1 MESPCAPFHLLKV
14 PVVPHLIKIVLAALS
29 QHHLAATTPLSASR
43 LERISF
49 GCFGEIRA
57 GWCRCTRRYTR
68 RCQWTAQSPHPTVH
82 ESLIK
87 PANASQKSSSPWPLA
102 TTASRRTHA
111 QTAGAWANASY
122 RTDWTNQQGFPHH
135 SVSVRNVKKGPT
147 VPPRGAPGMCEKMAV
162 IVVAPPQAK
171 SQRWPIAAAAGGRL
185 WERPA
190 WQCWHHTQEITG
202 GCVPLHLLVSSAFPA
217 PKLCKPEPVSPPC
230 SLFG

>member
-1 MESPCAPFHLLKV
+1 MGMDRGGVTGRWVVKLGVATAVIHRADPPTRDKPEAARRTRTIDDNSRAAGRCYSKRRECAQRSV
-14 PVVPHLIKIVLAALS
+14 AAVVAA
-29 QHHLAATTPLSASR
+29 AAS
-43 LERISF
+43 EVF
-49 GCFGEIRA
+49 
-57 GWCRCTRRYTR
+57 
-68 RCQWTAQSPHPTVH
+68 H